1 MNIITPI
8 VSPAIQAL
16 TKIISKKLTD
26 SEVELGFRRMLS
38 IELRANISLLDVIT
52 RSCDENQLC
61 DSVAM
66 ATVSQLH
73 TDVCRIALGGIGV
86 PLSFTTKTNKTT
98 CDLIHEKRSEL
109 KRRATREK
117 KNTLFTDLL
126 DFLIRKDIE
135 MKALVQISNNATLPK
150 KINWR
155 TRLDGF
161 RDVAR
166 IAEESLLAYTEKTK

>member
-66 ATVSQLH
+66 ATVSQLQ
-73 TDVCRIALGGIGV
+73 TEVCRIAITGVGV
-86 PLSFTTKTNKTT
+86 PLSLSATIDEATS
-98 CDLIHEKRSEL
+98 DLIFEKEEWL
-109 KRRATREK
+109 KGRASQGGETPI
-117 KNTLFTDLL
+117 FSDLL

-135 MKALVQISNNATLPK
+135 MKAIAKISNDSKMPTNVK
-150 KINWR
+150 WK
-155 TRLDGF
+155 TRLNGF
-161 RDVAR
+161 KNVAI
-166 IAEESLLAYTEKTK
+166 IAKKALHAHTEKTK